1 MEQKEITARGAP
13 WRPLPR
19 RARMS
24 APELSCE
31 CCAAGGCS
39 HAASRSLWERV
50 ARHGHAIQVVADP
63 GAAEAFLYTVGANP
77 EFLMEDVPVSAIND
91 VGRMLNALVER
102 VRTGHPVLD
111 GHTIGSLGIVFQA
124 TQLEGAELRQA
135 LASRCR
141 ACSCDSQVVL
151 LELIGLQCEHCD
163 RAGNAGAVV
172 RM

>member
-1 MEQKEITARGAP
+1 MEQKAITARGVP

-31 CCAAGGCS
+31 CCAAGGCP
-39 HAASRSLWERV
+39 HAASKSLWERI

-63 GAAEAFLYTVGANP
+63 GAPDAFIYTIGADP
-77 EFLMEDVPVSAIND
+77 EFFVEDVPVSAISD
-91 VGRMLNALVER
+91 ISRMLNLLVER

-111 GHTIGSLGIVFQA
+111 GHTIGALGIVFEA

-135 LASRCR
+135 LASKCL
-141 ACSCDSQVVL
+141 ACSCDSQVVR
-151 LELIGLQCEHCD
+151 LEPMPVAE
-163 RAGNAGAVV
+163 
-172 RM
+172 

>member
-1 MEQKEITARGAP
+1 
-13 WRPLPR
+13 
-19 RARMS
+19 MS
-24 APELSCE
+24 APELTCE
-31 CCAAGGCS
+31 CCAAGGCP
-39 HAASRSLWERV
+39 HAARLSLWERI
-50 ARHGHAIQVVADP
+50 ARHGHAIQVVA
-63 GAAEAFLYTVGANP
+63 AAP

-111 GHTIGSLGIVFQA
+111 GHTIGALGIVFQA

-151 LELIGLQCEHCD
+151 LEPIGLQCEHCD